1 MTRHSKTP
9 NHQQQYQ
16 AFTRAGYSSDIR
28 AVTSVNLTTC
38 TVTMESENVDQSR
51 GDFYL
56 QGAVEL
62 LDQEGEWAVKGGI
75 VYFWSVDSTNN
86 THRHFY
92 SDVLRALNLDR
103 VGTNTDVVV
112 TVPPPI
118 PLRRHYPSRYTYQA
132 ILCWRHPYLACRSS
146 CRDNCAVS
154 AASIFLC
161 WKLVCVACL

>member
-1 MTRHSKTP
+1 
-9 NHQQQYQ
+9 
-16 AFTRAGYSSDIR
+16 
-28 AVTSVNLTTC
+28 
-38 TVTMESENVDQSR
+38 MESENVDQSR

-112 TVPPPI
+112 TALPHHSI
-118 PLRRHYPSRYTYQA
+118 ATSLPLA
-132 ILCWRHPYLACRSS
+132 LYLPGHTLL
-146 CRDNCAVS
+146 
-154 AASIFLC
+154 AASLSRLQIQLS
-161 WKLVCVACL
+161 